1 MPNSK
6 LIVVTGVTRGLGRAM
21 VERFVEL
28 GHRVLGCGRDERG
41 ISALQAQFGGEHDFT
56 AIDVSRD
63 DQVRAWAARVLPKF
77 GTPDLLL
84 NNAAVVNRNLPLWK
98 IPADEF
104 QNVIDV
110 NIAGV
115 TNCIR
120 HFVPG
125 MIERGSGVIVNFSSG
140 WGRSTSPEVA
150 PYCATKWA
158 IEGLSQALSQELPNG
173 LAAIALNPGIINT
186 DMLQS
191 CFGSG
196 ASRYP
201 TAAEWSRKSVPFLLQ
216 LNAKHNGQ
224 SMDVE

>member
-1 MPNSK
+1 MPESK
-6 LIVVTGVTRGLGRAM
+6 LIVVTGATRGLGRAM
-21 VERFVEL
+21 VERFVES
-28 GHRVLGCGRDERG
+28 GHRVLGCGRDEAG
-41 ISALQAQFGGEHDFT
+41 IAALRSRFDGQHDFSAL
-56 AIDVSRD
+56 DVSRD
-63 DQVRAWAARVLPKF
+63 DHVREWAARVLPKF
-77 GTPDLLL
+77 GAPDLLL
-84 NNAAVVNRNLPLWK
+84 NNAAIVNRNLPLWQ

-104 QNVIDV
+104 QKVIDI

-120 HFVPG
+120 HFVPA

-140 WGRSTSPEVA
+140 WGRSTSPKVA

-158 IEGLSQALSQELPNG
+158 IEGLSQALSQELPDG

-191 CFGSG
+191 CFGKG

-201 TAAEWSRKSVPFLLQ
+201 SADEWSRRSVPFLLK
-216 LNAKHNGQ
+216 LGPKHNGQ
-224 SMDVE
+224 SLDVE

>member
-1 MPNSK
+1 VPESK
-6 LIVVTGVTRGLGRAM
+6 LVVVTGATRGLGRAM

-41 ISALQAQFGGEHDFT
+41 IAALRAQFGGEHDFA

-84 NNAAVVNRNLPLWK
+84 NNAAVVNSNLPLWK

-104 QNVIDV
+104 QKVIDV

-120 HFVPG
+120 HFVPA

-158 IEGLSQALSQELPNG
+158 IEGLSQALSQELPSG
-173 LAAIALNPGIINT
+173 LAAIAFNPGIINT

-201 TAAEWSRKSVPFLLQ
+201 TADEWSRKSVPFLLQ
-216 LNAKHNGQ
+216 LGAKHNGR